1 MKTSK
6 WKSSNTVWAI
16 HIIAW
21 AIILLLPFIF
31 THDDDGDSGRQDP
44 SFKTLDTVT
53 NFLWMGMFYLN
64 ALLLVPRFFYRKK
77 YLLYA
82 GCLIVPFVVIMLL
95 HGALFIPF
103 APGRHFKFFRS
114 SQHNIIPFIFTV
126 VVSTAYKIIYDKF
139 KADAA
144 TNALQKENLKT
155 ELSFLRSQVSP
166 HFLFNVLNNI
176 VAMVRLKS
184 NELEPTVIKLSS
196 LLQYMLYES
205 GDEKVLL
212 KNEVDSLRDY
222 IDLQRLRLSKQLQIN
237 IQFEV
242 TEDWHAIEPMLLI
255 PFVENA
261 FKHGNTF
268 GEAPEILVKLEV
280 EDNTL
285 HFQVKNKFVEADKA
299 KDKTSGIGL
308 ANVRRRLQLLY
319 PGKHELYI
327 DDRNGYYNVH
337 LKLLLQ

>member
-1 MKTSK
+1 MKRDRWENRSI
-6 WKSSNTVWAI
+6 VWAI
-16 HIIAW
+16 HVLVW
-21 AIILLLPFIF
+21 AIILMLPFIF
-31 THDDDGDSGRQDP
+31 THDDDGDGGRQDP
-44 SFKTLDTVT
+44 GFKTLDTVT

-64 ALLLVPRFFYRKK
+64 ALLLVPRFLYSKK
-77 YLLYA
+77 YLLYT
-82 GCLIVPFVVIMLL
+82 GCLIASFVVIMLL
-95 HGALFIPF
+95 HGALFMPF
-103 APGRHFKFFRS
+103 APGRHFIFLRS
-114 SQHNIIPFIFTV
+114 SQHNIIPFLFTV
-126 VVSTAYKIIYDKF
+126 AVSTAYTIIYDKF
-139 KADAA
+139 TADAA
-144 TNALQKENLKT
+144 SNALQKETLKT

-184 NELEPTVIKLSS
+184 DELEPTVIKLSS

-205 GDEKVLL
+205 DDEKVLL
-212 KNEVDSLRDY
+212 KNEVDSLRYY
-222 IDLQRLRLSKQLQIN
+222 IDLQKLRFSTQLQLA
-237 IQFEV
+237 IQFNIK
-242 TEDWHAIEPMLLI
+242 EDWHAIEPMLLI

-268 GEAPEILVKLEV
+268 NEAPEIVLTLEV
-280 EDNTL
+280 ADNTL
-285 HFQVKNKFVEADKA
+285 QFQVKNKYVEADKA

-319 PGKHELYI
+319 PGKHELFI